1 MIIPGKIPVAIV
13 SFDLKNPEKGPFAT
27 LRSPFHNL
35 EAGDLVAVSDGSLN
49 PIPRIAIVRQVDW
62 ITPPYNSFHSPAC
75 ILTYLDVKALLKD
88 SMESQKEAYEEA
100 VRHNKRRSRRK
111 QEIESTIRELQK
123 EILKL
128 VEELDKL

>member
-13 SFDLKNPEKGPFAT
+13 SFDPRCPEKGPFAS

-35 EAGDLVAVSDGSLN
+35 EAGDLVVVSDGSLN
-49 PIPRIAIVRQVDW
+49 PVPRIAVVRQVDW

-75 ILTYLDVKALLKD
+75 ILTYLNVKALLKD

-100 VRHNKRRSRRK
+100 VRHNSRRSRRK
-111 QEIESTIRELQK
+111 EEIEKTIRELQK

-128 VEELDKL
+128 VEELDTL

>member
-13 SFDLKNPEKGPFAT
+13 SFNPRCPEKGPFAS

-35 EAGDLVAVSDGSLN
+35 EAGDLVVVSDGNHN
-49 PIPRIAIVRQVDW
+49 PIPRIAVVRQVEW
-62 ITPPYNSFHSPAC
+62 IKPPYNSFHSPAC

-100 VRHNKRRSRRK
+100 LRYNSHRSRRK
-111 QEIESTIRELQK
+111 EEIEMTVRELQK